1 MKEKLQK
8 IYSSKVVQAIFII
21 LPFVEFI
28 TSYMVLNVDFPITL
42 GVIYKTLFLIY
53 GLGYLIFVDKE
64 NRKWNFILLG
74 LFAVTIIANIVFT
87 LSSFSMSALMNKAV
101 SMTKYMCLPV
111 TLFFL
116 YRYLKNGNE
125 FSLKT
130 LVYSAGIYATAIL
143 ISAITGTALPTYD
156 TAPERG
162 ISGWIYSGNELSA
175 MMSLFYPIV
184 IYYAAKYKSLSF
196 MFILAVMTYGL
207 LVIGTKTALIGLIGA
222 ILGILIFSI
231 IAYAWKRK
239 KIAKST
245 LIITLILTVAVAI
258 AMPYSPSYKY
268 IEGKINK
275 IINQSKNP
283 DGGENNQSSVE
294 NLIFNGREKYVY
306 EQKQLAGNASPLE
319 LLIGLKDEH
328 RVIDDTGN
336 YTVMERDF
344 HDVKFGYGIIGLGI
358 YLVPIF
364 IIAISFFIRLFKN
377 FKEEF
382 TVRNFCVGLSGLLGI
397 GIAYIVGHV
406 LLAPTVAM
414 FLGAV
419 FIKFNDRQNKEHE
432 IDDESTKKSMIIYMP
447 KLSLGGMELAL
458 INFLNLS
465 YLKKEY
471 DITVNIGYC
480 TNKELLT
487 RLPKE
492 IYVKLIC
499 KGKWNN
505 FSKVTT
511 GIKYLAEYFNSWFN
525 KYDVAI
531 CYAYQHKVLAT
542 LTRNSSKHTLLFV
555 HTNLISS
562 RTEEQRNALING
574 LKFEK
579 FKAIVCV
586 SDSSKAEVEK
596 LLPNYK
602 GKIFTVYNY
611 IDGNKIKEMSN
622 KEIEDK
628 EDDKKV
634 FINISRHLESHKRI
648 TRIINSAEKL
658 DKEGYK
664 NFKVW
669 LLGDGEDHA
678 MYRNLINEKHLENI
692 VILKGNQVNPYKYLA
707 KSDCLIMSSQFEGY
721 GIVIDE
727 ARVLEKP
734 IIATDIADARRILS
748 EGYGIVCENSEE
760 GIYDAMKDFLNRNYK
775 IAQKFD
781 YKEFNKNVDKNL
793 KKAIDYCVQDNK

>member
-42 GVIYKTLFLIY
+42 GVIYKTLFLVY

-74 LFAVTIIANIVFT
+74 LFAVTIIANIVLT

-143 ISAITGTALPTYD
+143 VSAITGTALPTYD

-207 LVIGTKTALIGLIGA
+207 LVIGTKTALIGLIVA

-231 IAYAWKRK
+231 IAYVWKRK

-245 LIITLILTVAVAI
+245 LIITLILTLTVTI

-275 IINQSKNP
+275 IINQSKKPEGEVNNP
-283 DGGENNQSSVE
+283 ASVE

-306 EQKQLAGNASPLE
+306 EQKQLAGNASTLE

-336 YTVMERDF
+336 YTVVERDF

-358 YLVPIF
+358 YLIPIF

-480 TNKELLT
+480 TNKELLA
-487 RLPKE
+487 RIPKE
-492 IYVKLIC
+492 VYVKLIC

-511 GIKYLAEYFNSWFN
+511 ALKYLAEYFNSLFN

-531 CYAYQHKVLAT
+531 CYSYHHKILAT

-562 RTEEQRNALING
+562 RTEEQRNALVNG

-586 SDSSKAEVEK
+586 SDSSKEEVVK

-602 GKIFTVYNY
+602 GKIFTAYNY

-634 FINISRHLESHKRI
+634 FINISRHLESHKKI

-658 DKEGYK
+658 NKEGYK

-678 MYRNLINEKHLENI
+678 MYRNLINEKHLEDI

-734 IIATDIADARRILS
+734 IIATDIADAKRILS

-775 IAQKFD
+775 IVKKFD

-793 KKAIDYCVQDNK
+793 KEAIDYCTQDNK

>member
-1 MKEKLQK
+1 MC
-8 IYSSKVVQAIFII
+8 II
-21 LPFVEFI
+21 
-28 TSYMVLNVDFPITL
+28 
-42 GVIYKTLFLIY
+42 
-53 GLGYLIFVDKE
+53 
-64 NRKWNFILLG
+64 
-74 LFAVTIIANIVFT
+74 
-87 LSSFSMSALMNKAV
+87 
-101 SMTKYMCLPV
+101 
-111 TLFFL
+111 
-116 YRYLKNGNE
+116 
-125 FSLKT
+125 
-130 LVYSAGIYATAIL
+130 
-143 ISAITGTALPTYD
+143 
-156 TAPERG
+156 
-162 ISGWIYSGNELSA
+162 
-175 MMSLFYPIV
+175 
-184 IYYAAKYKSLSF
+184 
-196 MFILAVMTYGL
+196 
-207 LVIGTKTALIGLIGA
+207 
-222 ILGILIFSI
+222 
-231 IAYAWKRK
+231 
-239 KIAKST
+239 
-245 LIITLILTVAVAI
+245 
-258 AMPYSPSYKY
+258 
-268 IEGKINK
+268 
-275 IINQSKNP
+275 
-283 DGGENNQSSVE
+283 
-294 NLIFNGREKYVY
+294 
-306 EQKQLAGNASPLE
+306 
-319 LLIGLKDEH
+319 
-328 RVIDDTGN
+328 
-336 YTVMERDF
+336 
-344 HDVKFGYGIIGLGI
+344 
-358 YLVPIF
+358 
-364 IIAISFFIRLFKN
+364 
-377 FKEEF
+377 
-382 TVRNFCVGLSGLLGI
+382 
-397 GIAYIVGHV
+397 
-406 LLAPTVAM
+406 
-414 FLGAV
+414 
-419 FIKFNDRQNKEHE
+419 
-432 IDDESTKKSMIIYMP
+432 STKKSMIIYMP

-511 GIKYLAEYFNSWFN
+511 AIKYLAEYFNSWFN

-634 FINISRHLESHKRI
+634 FINISRHLESHKKI

-760 GIYDAMKDFLNRNYK
+760 GIYDAMKDCLNRNYK

>member
-1 MKEKLQK
+1 MKDKLQK

-21 LPFVEFI
+21 LPFIEII
-28 TSYMVLNVDFPITL
+28 TSYMVLNTDFPITL
-42 GVIYKTLFLIY
+42 GVIYKTLFLLY
-53 GLGYLIFVDKE
+53 GLVYLIFVDKE
-64 NRKWNFILLG
+64 KRKWNFILLG
-74 LFAVTIIANIVFT
+74 AFAITILANVAIT
-87 LSSFSMSALMNKAV
+87 LSSFSMSALINKAV
-101 SMTKYMCLPV
+101 SMTKYMCLPI

-130 LVYSAGIYATAIL
+130 LVYSAGIYATTIL
-143 ISAITGTALPTYD
+143 LSAITGTALPTYD

-175 MMSLFYPIV
+175 MMALFYPIV

-196 MFILAVMTYGL
+196 IYVLAVMTYGL
-207 LVIGTKTALIGLIGA
+207 LVIGTKTALIGLVFS
-222 ILGILIFSI
+222 ILAILIFSI
-231 IAYAWKRK
+231 IAFAWKK
-239 KIAKST
+239 TKIAKST
-245 LIITLILTVAVAI
+245 LIITIILTVAVAI

-268 IEGKINK
+268 IEGRINK
-275 IINQSKNP
+275 LISQSQQE
-283 DGGENNQSSVE
+283 DGEEQQNGVE

-306 EQKQLAGNASPLE
+306 EQKKLAADASPLE
-319 LLIGLKDEH
+319 LLVGLKDEH

-336 YTVMERDF
+336 YTVVERDF
-344 HDVKFGYGIIGLGI
+344 HDVKFGYGLIGLAI
-358 YLVPIF
+358 YLIPIF
-364 IIAISFFIRLFKN
+364 LIAISFFVRLFKN
-377 FKEEF
+377 FKQEF
-382 TVRNFCVGLSGLLGI
+382 TVRNFCIGLSGLLGI
-397 GIAYIVGHV
+397 GISYIVGHV

-414 FLGAV
+414 FLGTI

-480 TNKELLT
+480 TNKELLN

-492 IYVKLIC
+492 VYVKLIC
-499 KGKWNN
+499 KGKWNT
-505 FSKVTT
+505 FSKVITSV
-511 GIKYLAEYFNSWFN
+511 KYLAEYFNSWFN

-531 CYAYQHKVLAT
+531 CYAYQHKILAT
-542 LTRNSSKHTLLFV
+542 LTRNSSKHTMLFV
-555 HTNLISS
+555 HTNLISA
-562 RTEEQRNALING
+562 RTEEERNALING

-579 FKAIVCV
+579 FKAIICV
-586 SDSSKAEVEK
+586 SNSAREEMEQ

-602 GKIFTVYNY
+602 GKIFTAYNY
-611 IDGNKIKEMSN
+611 IDGNKIIEMSK

-628 EDDKKV
+628 EDDKRI
-634 FINISRHLESHKRI
+634 FINISRHFEAHKKI
-648 TRIINSAEKL
+648 SRIINTAERL
-658 DKEGYK
+658 DKDGYK

-678 MYRNLINEKHLENI
+678 MYQEMVKNKHLEDI
-692 VILKGNQVNPYKYLA
+692 VILKGNQINPYKYLA
-707 KSDCLIMSSQFEGY
+707 KSDCLIVSSQFEGY

-734 IIATDIADARRILS
+734 TISTDVADARRILS
-748 EGYGIVCENSEE
+748 EGYGIVCENSED
-760 GIYDAMKDFLNRNYK
+760 GIYEAMKDFLNNNYK
-775 IAQKFD
+775 INNTFD
-781 YKEFNKNVDKNL
+781 YNEFNKNVDKSI
-793 KKAIDYCVQDNK
+793 KQAINYCVKDNK

>member
-1 MKEKLQK
+1 MEKLQK
-8 IYSSKVVQAIFII
+8 IYSSKIVQAIFII

-28 TSYMVLNVDFPITL
+28 TSYMVMNVDFPITL
-42 GVIYKTLFLIY
+42 GVVYKSLFLLY
-53 GLGYLIFVDKE
+53 GIVYLVFVDKD
-64 NRKWNFILLG
+64 NRKWNLILLG
-74 LFAVTIIANIVFT
+74 LFAVTILANIFIT
-87 LSSFSMSALMNKAV
+87 LSSFSISALMNKAV
-101 SMTKYMCLPV
+101 SLTKYMCLPI

-130 LVYSAGIYATAIL
+130 LVYSAGIYATSIL

-175 MMSLFYPIV
+175 MMALFYPIV

-196 MFILAVMTYGL
+196 MYILAVTTYGL
-207 LVIGTKTALIGLIGA
+207 LVIGTKTALIGLVCSIVA
-222 ILGILIFSI
+222 ILIFSI
-231 IAYAWKRK
+231 IAFIWKRK
-239 KIAKST
+239 KIAKSA
-245 LIITLILTVAVAI
+245 LIITVILTIAVGI

-275 IINQSKNP
+275 LISQNEQKEEDGEKEQS
-283 DGGENNQSSVE
+283 GVE

-306 EQKQLAGNASPLE
+306 EQKQLAADASPLE
-319 LLIGLKDEH
+319 VLVGLKDEH

-336 YTVMERDF
+336 YTIVERDF
-344 HDVKFGYGIIGLGI
+344 HDVKFGYGLIGLAI
-358 YLVPIF
+358 YLIPIF
-364 IIAISFFIRLFKN
+364 IIAMSFFIRLFKN
-377 FKEEF
+377 FKKEF
-382 TVRNFCVGLSGLLGI
+382 TVRNFCVGLSGLLGL

-414 FLGAV
+414 FLGAI

-465 YLKKEY
+465 YLKNEY

-480 TNKELLT
+480 TNKELLN

-492 IYVKLIC
+492 VYVKLIC
-499 KGKWNN
+499 KGKWNT
-505 FSKVTT
+505 FSKITT
-511 GIKYLAEYFNSWFN
+511 SIKYLAEYFNSWLN

-531 CYAYQHKVLAT
+531 CYAYQHKVLST
-542 LTRNSSKHTLLFV
+542 LTRNSSKHTILFV

-562 RTEEQRNALING
+562 RTEEERNALING

-579 FKAIVCV
+579 FKAIICV
-586 SDSSKAEVEK
+586 SNSAKEELEE

-602 GKIFTVYNY
+602 GKIFTAYNY
-611 IDGNKIKEMSN
+611 IDGNKIIEMSK
-622 KEIEDK
+622 KEIEDE
-628 EDDKKV
+628 EDDKKI
-634 FINISRHLESHKRI
+634 FINISRHLEKHKKI

-658 DKEGYK
+658 DKDGYK
-664 NFKVW
+664 NFKIW
-669 LLGDGEDHA
+669 LLGDGEDHVLYKQ
-678 MYRNLINEKHLENI
+678 MIQEKHLEDI

-727 ARVLEKP
+727 ARVLGKP
-734 IIATDIADARRILS
+734 VISTDVADAKRILS

-775 IAQKFD
+775 EVQKFD
-781 YKEFNKNVDKNL
+781 YNEFNKNVDKSL
-793 KKAIDYCVQDNK
+793 KEAINYCVQDNK